1 MLLLSLLLSLLLL
14 LLLPQS
20 LHQHLLPF
28 CESFQS
34 LKTNSNN
41 SPFLFHFLL
50 APVHS
55 VETMPRSSRTPDR
68 FVLLPHLI
76 ACCVFFFNV
85 PCFFQQKSGRRKPTP
100 PQKHAPPHKCVL
112 FSLPHSHTPA
122 FLSQSPSFADLP
134 ERAEKPPKKEP
145 AAEAAPAKKSKHPEP
160 PKTPFDAM
168 CADVRAQTRTDA
180 FKEAFGGNPALVRCC
195 LCLTSFSSPQPTTS
209 PSPFPSPSSGRV
221 AISRFERQL
230 FYEWTSMTTG
240 RADQVVVGLHQQEQQ
255 QHRDAAAAEAAAT
268 AECEAKLKSIAV
280 ETAAAE
286 AAVARLRA
294 ELAAWQRVLDRHNMA
309 LPGLEAVR
317 TASQGVRVEDAR
329 AVDEFVLPL
338 PHIDGAS
345 SAISS
350 ASAIS
355 DPSTVHVPSIV
366 PPLRA
371 VVTAVCILFRCF
383 FLSFFTLL
391 LC

>member
-1 MLLLSLLLSLLLL
+1 
-14 LLLPQS
+14 
-20 LHQHLLPF
+20 
-28 CESFQS
+28 
-34 LKTNSNN
+34 
-41 SPFLFHFLL
+41 
-50 APVHS
+50 
-55 VETMPRSSRTPDR
+55 
-68 FVLLPHLI
+68 
-76 ACCVFFFNV
+76 
-85 PCFFQQKSGRRKPTP
+85 
-100 PQKHAPPHKCVL
+100 
-112 FSLPHSHTPA
+112 
-122 FLSQSPSFADLP
+122 
-134 ERAEKPPKKEP
+134 
-145 AAEAAPAKKSKHPEP
+145 
-160 PKTPFDAM
+160 
-168 CADVRAQTRTDA
+168 
-180 FKEAFGGNPALVRCC
+180 
-195 LCLTSFSSPQPTTS
+195 
-209 PSPFPSPSSGRV
+209 
-221 AISRFERQL
+221 
-230 FYEWTSMTTG
+230 MTTG

-317 TASQGVRVEDAR
+317 TASQDVRVEDAR